1 MGGHQAKSPAPAQGV
16 CPHLLWKAT
25 VPGCAA
31 PAGEASRNMC
41 GGRGGGLGLWF
52 PLRSSS
58 CSSHPAPLCRPK
70 ALPLVTLRG
79 GSPEPHP
86 VPLPPPSPNP
96 LPTKIYCSFGGVAS
110 GRCPS
115 LTGHGKLSEKGHRPA
130 VEGCV
135 YRSLSPSSPLP
146 ADPFPPPLSPSFQDR
161 QMEGWGR
168 QRVAPGV
175 RRSGNPS

>member
-1 MGGHQAKSPAPAQGV
+1 
-16 CPHLLWKAT
+16 
-25 VPGCAA
+25 
-31 PAGEASRNMC
+31 MC

-96 LPTKIYCSFGGVAS
+96 LPTKIYCSVGGVAS